1 MPPASVPKSEVL
13 GISDT
18 LILLS
23 VDLEDKQDLLDN
35 LGQVWK
41 AAHPPNACHN

>member
-1 MPPASVPKSEVL
+1 MTHASVLKSEVL

-23 VDLEDKQDLLDN
+23 VDLEDQQDLLDN
-35 LGQVWK
+35 LDQVLK
-41 AAHPPNACHN
+41 AAHPPNASHS